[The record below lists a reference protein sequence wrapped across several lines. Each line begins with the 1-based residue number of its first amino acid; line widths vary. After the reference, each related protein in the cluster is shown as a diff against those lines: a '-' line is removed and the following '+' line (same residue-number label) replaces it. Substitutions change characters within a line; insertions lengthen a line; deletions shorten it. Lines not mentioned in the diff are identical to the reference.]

1 MNRSDGIK
9 WCKNVKGKDI
19 KITTTRDE
27 FLLTSKALE
36 IYKAGIVVPNM
47 WECSIVNLQIIDR
60 TGES

>member
-9 WCKNVKGKDI
+9 WCKNVKGKYI
-19 KITTTRDE
+19 KITGTRDE

-47 WECSIVNLQIIDR
+47 GECIQVNLLIIDR